1 MSDQNNLIPITI
13 RTVVD
18 VTDPDYFCNKSWTLS
33 FNMNTKSWIS
43 FHTYIPNFYI
53 GENNFFYSGLNGGC
67 DLEAIA
73 GEEVP
78 FVPTTTS
85 TTTKCVDCK
94 PAPSTTTTSTTI
106 DCNISG
112 QAESLECNLAGSAVD
127 ITPPV
132 TTSTTSSTTT
142 FNCTTSTTT
151 TVCPSCSTYIINN
164 PTSTTHIA
172 SYTDCTT
179 GEEVEVNIDREY
191 YQICSC
197 TEPVIKLCSS
207 AEPFTPGD
215 VTVSLYGPGCTTCF
229 CYELTNTTLC
239 EVYLAYTTC
248 EGLEVNPNIPA
259 LTTINICV
267 KNMNL
272 AVGSGVTVSGGNTSC
287 TTNNDCTT
295 TTSSSTTAIP

>member
-67 DLEAIA
+67 DIEAIA

-85 TTTKCVDCK
+85 TSTKCVDCK
-94 PAPSTTTTSTTI
+94 PAPSTTTTTTTI

-112 QAESLECNLAGSAVD
+112 QAVSLECDLAGSAID

-151 TVCPSCSTYIINN
+151 TICPLCSTYIINN
-164 PTSTTHIA
+164 PSKTPTYIYGIDCVTGLEFRTY
-172 SYTDCTT
+172 SYT
-179 GEEVEVNIDREY
+179 EH
-191 YQICSC
+191 QPICSC
-197 TEPVIKLCSS
+197 VEPEVPEGLSI
-207 AEPFTPGD
+207 T
-215 VTVSLYGPGCTTCF
+215 LYGLGCTSCF
-229 CYELTNTTLC
+229 CFELTNTTLC
-239 EVYLAYTTC
+239 DANFTYTNCSGDIIESTILP
-248 EGLEVNPNIPA
+248 LE
-259 LTTINICV
+259 TINICV
-267 KNMNL
+267 KNMQL
-272 AVGSGVTVSGGNTSC
+272 LVGDGIIISGGTTSC
-287 TTNNDCTT
+287 TSNNDCTT
-295 TTSSSTTAIP
+295 TTTTTAIL

>member
-78 FVPTTTS
+78 FVPTTSTS
-85 TTTKCVDCK
+85 TTKCVDCK
-94 PAPSTTTTSTTI
+94 PAPSTTTTTTTLGC
-106 DCNISG
+106 DISG
-112 QAESLECNLAGSAVD
+112 QVVSLECDLEGSAID

-151 TVCPSCSTYIINN
+151 TICPLCSTYIIHNT
-164 PTSTTHIA
+164 TSTNHLA
-172 SYTDCTT
+172 YYTDCNT
-179 GEEVEVNIDREY
+179 GEEIEITLNREY
-191 YQICSC
+191 YQVCSC
-197 TEPVIKLCSS
+197 TEPVVKLCSS
-207 AEPFTPGD
+207 TEPFAPGD

-239 EVYLAYTTC
+239 EVPLVY
-248 EGLEVNPNIPA
+248 VNCAGQTINYNIPA
-259 LTTINICV
+259 STTINICV
-267 KNMNL
+267 TNMNL
-272 AVGSGVTVSGGNTSC
+272 AVGSGVIVSGGNTSC
-287 TTNNDCTT
+287 TSNDDCTT
-295 TTSSSTTAIP
+295 TTTTAIP

>member
-85 TTTKCVDCK
+85 TTTICKDCK

-112 QAESLECNLAGSAVD
+112 QAESLECDLAGSAVD

-164 PTSTTHIA
+164 PSKTPTYIYGINCSTGLEFRTY
-172 SYTDCTT
+172 SYL
-179 GEEVEVNIDREY
+179 EN
-191 YQICSC
+191 QPICSC
-197 TEPVIKLCSS
+197 TEPVIKICSS
-207 AEPFTPGD
+207 TEPFTPGD

-229 CYELTNTTLC
+229 CFELTNTALC
-239 EVYLAYTTC
+239 ETSFTYTNC
-248 EGLEVNPNIPA
+248 NGDIVNSTIPA
-259 LTTINICV
+259 LQSVNVCV
-267 KNMNL
+267 KNMQL
-272 AVGSGVTVSGGNTSC
+272 LIGSNIIATGGTTACTS
-287 TTNNDCTT
+287 NNDCTT
-295 TTSSSTTAIP
+295 TTTTIAP

>member
-43 FHTYIPNFYI
+43 FHTYIPNWYI

-85 TTTKCVDCK
+85 STTICKDCK
-94 PAPSTTTTSTTI
+94 PAPSTTTSTTTI

-112 QAESLECNLAGSAVD
+112 QVVSLECDLEGSAID

-151 TVCPSCSTYIINN
+151 TICPLCSTYIIYN
-164 PTSTTHIA
+164 PTSTSYPA
-172 SYTDCTT
+172 SYTDCASGATIDIN
-179 GEEVEVNIDREY
+179 VDREY
-191 YQICSC
+191 YQVCSC
-197 TEPVIKLCSS
+197 TEPVITEELS
-207 AEPFTPGD
+207 
-215 VTVSLYGPGCTTCF
+215 VSLFGLGCTNCF

-239 EVYLAYTTC
+239 EVPLVY
-248 EGLEVNPNIPA
+248 VNCAGETINYNIPA

-267 KNMNL
+267 INMNL

-287 TTNNDCTT
+287 TSNDDCTIT
-295 TTSSSTTAIP
+295 L

>member
-1 MSDQNNLIPITI
+1 MPDQNNLLPITI

-78 FVPTTTS
+78 FVPTTS
-85 TTTKCVDCK
+85 SSTTKCLTCK
-94 PAPSTTTTSTTI
+94 PAPSTTTTTTTL

-112 QAESLECNLAGSAVD
+112 QTISLECNLAGSAID

-151 TVCPSCSTYIINN
+151 TVCPSCSTYTISN
-164 PTSTTHIA
+164 PTQDTLLL
-172 SYTDCTT
+172 SYTSCVG
-179 GEEVEVNIDREY
+179 GEAIQVNVDPGPVDLSF
-191 YQICSC
+191 QICSC
-197 TEPVIKLCSS
+197 VEPT
-207 AEPFTPGD
+207 AEEGLV
-215 VTVSLYGPGCTTCF
+215 VTLVDLGCITCF
-229 CYELTNTTLC
+229 CYEITNTTLC
-239 EVYLAYTTC
+239 EIYLQYTNC
-248 EGLEVNPNIPA
+248 DGDVVNPNLPA
-259 LTTINICV
+259 LTTVNICV
-267 KNMNL
+267 KNGEL
-272 AVGSGVTVSGGNTSC
+272 QVGDGGIVSGGSTPCTS
-287 TTNNDCTT
+287 NDDCTT
-295 TTSSSTTAIP
+295 TTTTTAI